1 MKAQKDDLIV
11 HTLSVSCG
19 SSYHISGVIYTVPVT
34 FVLDTGAAVS
44 LIREDVWT
52 RITKTAGVSLPELRE
67 WRGKRLVGVNG
78 SPLSVRG
85 FGKFQVF
92 LGDRHLPA
100 EVTLIITSDLTVQE
114 AILGLDFV
122 ETYKCVIDCGRKTL
136 SFPLESSSVNIQCGQ
151 SDAAA
156 MLGEA
161 IGLVMMENVAVPP
174 ASEME
179 VLVKYERASVQGT
192 WIVESDTSNRPGV
205 IVARGLVCPD
215 GAGLVPIRV
224 LNPRDEKI
232 ILKQGVQVAK
242 MEFIGNDCVLNVS
255 AVSGKSIE
263 SRENQERLHV
273 GNGL

>member
-92 LGDRHLPA
+92 VGDRHLPA
-100 EVTLIITSDLTVQE
+100 EVTLIITSDLTVQK

-122 ETYKCVIDCGRKTL
+122 ETYKCVIDRLT
-136 SFPLESSSVNIQCGQ
+136 V
-151 SDAAA
+151 
-156 MLGEA
+156 
-161 IGLVMMENVAVPP
+161 V
-174 ASEME
+174 
-179 VLVKYERASVQGT
+179 ER
-192 WIVESDTSNRPGV
+192 PY
-205 IVARGLVCPD
+205 PFH
-215 GAGLVPIRV
+215 
-224 LNPRDEKI
+224 
-232 ILKQGVQVAK
+232 LKVRQ
-242 MEFIGNDCVLNVS
+242 
-255 AVSGKSIE
+255 
-263 SRENQERLHV
+263 
-273 GNGL
+273 

>member
-19 SSYHISGVIYTVPVT
+19 SSYHISTVIYTVPVT

-44 LIREDVWT
+44 LISEDVWT

-161 IGLVMMENVAVPP
+161 IGLVMMENMAVPP

-179 VLVKYERASVQGT
+179 VLAKYERASVQGT
-192 WIVESDTSNRPGV
+192 
-205 IVARGLVCPD
+205 
-215 GAGLVPIRV
+215 
-224 LNPRDEKI
+224 
-232 ILKQGVQVAK
+232 
-242 MEFIGNDCVLNVS
+242 
-255 AVSGKSIE
+255 
-263 SRENQERLHV
+263 
-273 GNGL
+273 